1 MTNYI
6 VNKTT
11 TEVFGVVADSFNE
24 ATKAVEQGNGVAMGF
39 NVAYNVRPQPQAPTL
54 PPPPVAITKP

>member
-24 ATKAVEQGNGVAMGF
+24 ATKAVEQENGVAMGF
-39 NVAYNVRPQPQAPTL
+39 NVAYNVRPQPQPQPQAP
-54 PPPPVAITKP
+54 PIAPVK